1 MHNSHISKEIIKPG
15 DHIGIIAP
23 SGPFKKKRLVSA
35 IKYFENAG
43 YKVNL
48 GKFIYRSD
56 RYLAGTAKERVQD
69 LHRIFKS
76 RSIKA
81 VFSARG
87 GYGSTQTLPLIDFQ
101 LISENIKPLFG
112 FSDTTALQI
121 ALWEKLKLPTISG
134 LSLCSDFTPKGTPK
148 LTLDSFE
155 KLIATSAFDNYS
167 LKTSSPYKELKGK
180 LVGGCLTLVAALC
193 GTPYQL
199 TLKNRILFL
208 EDVKEEPYHVD
219 RMLVQLSQQKDFHQL
234 KAIIFGN
241 FHECVAENHKHG
253 TLMTVLKKFEQSI
266 SIPVFYNLPYGHQPA
281 RCLLPIGINATITNQ
296 SKLIIEDFKL

>member
-1 MHNSHISKEIIKPG
+1 MQKSHTSKEIIKPG

-23 SGPFKKKRLVSA
+23 SGPFKKIRLVSA

-69 LHRIFKS
+69 LHRMFKS
-76 RSIKA
+76 SSIKA
-81 VFSARG
+81 IFSARG
-87 GYGSTQTLPLIDFQ
+87 GYGTTQIIPLLNYQ
-101 LISENIKPLFG
+101 LINDNMKPLFG

-121 ALWEKLKLPTISG
+121 ALWEKLNLPTITG
-134 LSLCSDFTPKGTPK
+134 LSLCSDFTIKGTPK
-148 LTLDSFE
+148 LTKNSFE
-155 KLIATSAFDNYS
+155 KLIATSVFDS
-167 LKTSSPYKELKGK
+167 HLLKTSGSPKELKGK
-180 LVGGCLTLVAALC
+180 IVGGCLTLVAALC
-193 GTPYQL
+193 GTPSQL

-208 EDVKEEPYHVD
+208 EDVREEPYHVD
-219 RMLVQLSQQKDFHQL
+219 RMLVQLSQQKDFHLL

-281 RCLLPIGINATITNQ
+281 RCLLPIGIYATITSQ